1 MENITED
8 SRTLYYMCRTLCKI
22 AHYTEI
28 GNQHTQ
34 YNNLYLILSEIVAGL
49 HLNAYAFIGF
59 V

>member
-1 MENITED
+1 MED
-8 SRTLYYMCRTLCKI
+8 SRTLYFMCSTLCKI

-34 YNNLYLILSEIVAGL
+34 YKSIYLILSEFFAEL